1 MKENV
6 KSFNIGFDAKRAY
19 HNKTGLGVYS
29 RSIIAALEQF
39 YPKLTLILFNPKKT
53 TSFQFN
59 HQEITPNHFISKRF
73 HSFWRSFLWT
83 ESHKQKI
90 DLFHGLSAELPFNMP
105 TTIKK
110 VVTIHDLLFE
120 RFPSD
125 YPFFDRFMYRLKAK
139 YACNTA
145 DIIIA
150 VSEATKK
157 DLIDFYKIQ
166 SEKIIV
172 IGIPFAQ
179 KNLTIKKTID
189 ISKPF
194 IVCIASFIPRKNQ
207 ENLVLAFE
215 KIASVVDFD
224 LILVGNPRGPY
235 FKKVQK
241 LIQKSN
247 ISNRIH
253 LLSQLEDNQ
262 IAWLYT
268 NALFSV
274 YPSHYEGFGIPV
286 LESISYQC
294 PVLASKIQSTVEIS
308 HEVPLFFNSKSVED
322 FAEKMRFLYENLE
335 SFKTNTINNRSEILK
350 KYSDKNIADSL
361 FKLYQ
366 QLLND

>member
-1 MKENV
+1 MTKIG
-6 KSFNIGFDAKRAY
+6 KTFNIGLDAKRAY

-29 RSIIAALEQF
+29 RSIIAALEQY
-39 YPKLTLILFNPKKT
+39 YPKLTLILFNPKKSS
-53 TSFQFN
+53 SFQFN

-73 HSFWRSFLWT
+73 HSFWRSFLWS
-83 ESHKQKI
+83 ESHKQKM

-105 TTIKK
+105 PAIKK

-139 YACNTA
+139 YACKTA

-166 SEKIIV
+166 SEKIVV

-179 KNLTIKKTID
+179 KSITIKKAID

-194 IVCIASFIPRKNQ
+194 VICIASFIPRKNQ
-207 ENLVLAFE
+207 ENLVVAFE
-215 KIASVVDFD
+215 KIASIVDFD
-224 LILVGNPRGPY
+224 LILVGNPRGTY
-235 FKKVQK
+235 FRKVQK
-241 LIQKSN
+241 LIQQSN
-247 ISNRIH
+247 VSNRIH
-253 LLSQLEDNQ
+253 LLSQLEDKQ

-286 LESISYQC
+286 LESISYKC
-294 PVLASKIQSTVEIS
+294 PVLASQIQSTEEIS
-308 HEVPLFFNSKSVED
+308 YDVPLFFNPNSTD
-322 FAEKMRFLYENLE
+322 DLAEKMEYIYMNLDA
-335 SFKTNTINNRSEILK
+335 FKTKTQTHRIEILE
-350 KYSDKNIADSL
+350 KYSDKKIADSL
-361 FKLYQ
+361 YNRYS
-366 QLLND
+366 QLLSQ